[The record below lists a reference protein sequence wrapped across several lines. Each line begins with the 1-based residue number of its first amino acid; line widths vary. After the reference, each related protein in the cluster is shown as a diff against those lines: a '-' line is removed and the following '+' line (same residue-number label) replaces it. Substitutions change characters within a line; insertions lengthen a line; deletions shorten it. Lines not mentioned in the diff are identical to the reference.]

1 MERLKL
7 FNVNARR
14 YLHLYFNLLMSF
26 ASLLGIHWIKTKA
39 KSFGRQG
46 I

>member
-1 MERLKL
+1 MERIKL
-7 FNVNARR
+7 FSVNARR
-14 YLHLYFNLLMSF
+14 HLHLDFNLLTSF
-26 ASLLGIHWIKTKA
+26 ASPLGIHWIKTKA

>member
-1 MERLKL
+1 MERIKL
-7 FNVNARR
+7 FSVNARR
-14 YLHLYFNLLMSF
+14 YLHLDFNLLTSF
-26 ASLLGIHWIKTKA
+26 ASPLGIHWIKTKA